1 MYVTV
6 YNLLKRTLV
15 GDFIYIITNIKT
27 FHSNYLIYLVPD
39 LKNNLFS
46 SYIKMIMNYKRRCT
60 WIIALFLTQLVF
72 FKDQQTRYEVVGEF
86 LSNKKS
92 LSF

>member
-72 FKDQQTRYEVVGEF
+72 FKDQQTRYEEVGEF